1 MFRQMRRKNQQLSL
15 EEAKEILT
23 QVSTGI
29 LSVNGDN
36 GYPYPIPINY
46 LYQQGK
52 IYVHC
57 AKTGHKIE
65 AIANNPKVCFCVVA
79 KDKVVPSHFAT
90 DYCSV
95 VVFGRAKIVD
105 DWEATV
111 DALRGLNEKYC
122 SPYMEKGEAEIKK
135 AKKAV
140 AIIEIT
146 PEHITAKAASPA
158 IQKAAQDMDE
168 SGDF

>member
-1 MFRQMRRKNQQLSL
+1 MFREMRREKQQLSP
-15 EEAKEILT
+15 EEAREVLT
-23 QVSTGI
+23 KSSTGI
-29 LSVNGDN
+29 LTVNGDN
-36 GYPYPIPINY
+36 GYPYPVPINY
-46 LYQQGK
+46 VYQQGK

-57 AKTGHKIE
+57 AKTGHKID
-65 AIANNPKVCFCVVA
+65 AIANDPKVCFCVIA

-95 VVFGRAKIVD
+95 VVFGQAQVIE
-105 DWEATV
+105 DWEAAV
-111 DALRGLNEKYC
+111 DALRGLNKKYC
-122 SPYMEKGEAEIKK
+122 SRYMEKGEAEIER

-158 IQKAAQDMDE
+158 IQKAAQE
-168 SGDF
+168 IKE